1 MDRNTFY
8 NNLKDYECSHKYMN
22 NTDYLQHSGQSALL
36 GTQRENVTY
45 YKREGEP
52 GNYRYYYTKEEY
64 DAAHK
69 NNETTQE
76 SNNSNNI
83 KNKSAKVQA
92 QKVNQK
98 QSKYSNIQMANKINN
113 AKINKTYEKK
123 FVDIIKDI
131 DKMSPEDRVT
141 EYKNYLKDPDNY
153 TEETFITNRLTKLGD
168 GGNVNL
174 NLRPEISTKELIDA
188 GWKKKDVGN
197 GYATVFSSTYANEDE
212 DTFYNFTPIIMDP
225 ETGEYLGCMG
235 PKEFEQYCYDVIDGL
250 REDDKYCQIGGPF
263 TGDNALN
270 NAENA
275 AIEIHELHERMH
287 K

>member
-8 NNLKDYECSHKYMN
+8 NNLKDYEYSHKYMT

-36 GTQRENVTY
+36 GTQRENVNY

-52 GNYRYYYTKEEY
+52 GHYRYYYTKEEY
-64 DAAHK
+64 DTAHK
-69 NNETTQE
+69 NNETPQE
-76 SNNSNNI
+76 SNNSNNR
-83 KNKSAKVQA
+83 KNKSAKSQA
-92 QKVNQK
+92 QKGNQK
-98 QSKYSNIQMANKINN
+98 QPKYSDMQMANKINN

-123 FVDIIKDI
+123 FVDTIKGI

-153 TEETFITNRLTKLGD
+153 TEKTFITNRLTKLSD

-197 GYATVFSSTYANEDE
+197 GYATVFSSTYSNEDE

-235 PKEFEQYCYDVIDGL
+235 PKEFEQYCYDVIDCL

-270 NAENA
+270 DAKNA